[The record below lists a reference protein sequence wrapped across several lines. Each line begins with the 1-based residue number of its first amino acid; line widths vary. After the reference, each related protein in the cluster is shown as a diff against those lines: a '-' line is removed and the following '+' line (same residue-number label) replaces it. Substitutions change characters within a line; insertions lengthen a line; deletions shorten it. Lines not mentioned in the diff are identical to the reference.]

1 VDDGWTSFIVVLLG
15 DPHGLECGE
24 GSKDGTSDPDR
35 VFSFWWSND
44 LDLHGG
50 WSKSSDFLLHSVGN
64 TWVHGGTSGKDVVGI
79 KILTDVNVA
88 LHDGVVGGLVDTS
101 SFHTDEGWLEEG
113 FWATESF
120 VSDGDDLSIRQFV
133 ALFEGGGGGGGGHL
147 GFEVQGDVAK
157 LFLDVS
163 DDFTFS
169 GGDEG
174 VSSFSKDLHEVVS
187 KISTGQV
194 HTGNGVGKGVTFIDW
209 DVVGDTISGVED
221 DTGGSARGVEG
232 EDSLDADVHS
242 WVVESLE
249 HDLGHLLTVSLGVQW
264 GLSEEGWVLFWGN
277 THFVHEGVMPDLF
290 HIIPVGDDTVF
301 NGVFQG
307 KDTSLGLS
315 FITDV
320 AVFLTHTNHNT
331 LMARTADNGGEDG
344 SWCVIS
350 GETALDKSGSVVAY

>member
-1 VDDGWTSFIVVLLG
+1 MNWNSVRERRVELEAFSVDDGWTSFIVVGLG
-15 DPHGLECGE
+15 DPHGLEGGE
-24 GSKDGTSDPDR
+24 GSKDGTSDPDG
-35 VFSFWWSND
+35 VFSLWWSND

-64 TWVHGGTSGKDVVGI
+64 TWVHGGTSGKDVVSV

-101 SFHTDEGWLEEG
+101 SFHTEEGWLEEG

-120 VSDGDDLSIRQFV
+120 VSDGDDLSIWQFV

-174 VSSFSKDLHEVVS
+174 VSSFSKDL
-187 KISTGQV
+187 
-194 HTGNGVGKGVTFIDW
+194 
-209 DVVGDTISGVED
+209 
-221 DTGGSARGVEG
+221 
-232 EDSLDADVHS
+232 
-242 WVVESLE
+242 
-249 HDLGHLLTVSLGVQW
+249 
-264 GLSEEGWVLFWGN
+264 
-277 THFVHEGVMPDLF
+277 F
-290 HIIPVGDDTVF
+290 HVIPVGDDTVF
-301 NGVFQG
+301 NGVFQSE
-307 KDTSLGLS
+307 DTSLGLS

-331 LMARTADNGGEDG
+331 LMARTADNGWEDG